1 MSQEPSESAPELA
14 LISEDQSR
22 RGKRSLSL
30 SSDHP
35 EGFTKASADRPQK
48 KRPATEAAPTWKPR
62 WNPWLIAIAVMSA
75 TFMEV
80 LDTSISNV
88 ALPHIGGSL
97 AATTE
102 ESTWMVTSY
111 LVSNAI
117 VLPLTGWISSTFGRK
132 NFLLVCIA
140 IFTLASLLSGAA
152 MSLNQLILFRILQGL
167 GGGAMQP
174 TAQAILFESFPPE
187 KRGQAMAFY
196 GMGIVVAPILGP
208 IVGGWLTD
216 NYSWRWTFYI
226 NLPVGIL
233 ASFLVYTIL
242 EDPPYLKEGKAASV
256 DLAGFLFLVVWVG
269 ALQIMLDKG
278 QLEDWFQSTL
288 IVVLAS
294 LFVIFLVVF
303 IVWEV
308 TRKSPIVDL
317 SIFRDR
323 TFALS
328 TLLITMVGGVLY
340 GTLTLG
346 PLFLQQLRGY
356 PAFSAGL
363 AVAPRGFGAMSSMMI
378 VGALLARFDGR
389 FFVCIGFCVLSFSNH
404 LLGQLNMNTGVD
416 QVVLPNILAGI
427 GMGLVFVPLA
437 TIANDKLPPRKIST
451 ASGVFNLMRNLGGGV
466 GIAMS
471 TTLLSRGT
479 QFHQA
484 RLTEHT
490 HIYNPALTNFQVA
503 AQSALGDR
511 WLAALAATITRQANM
526 LSYVDAY
533 TIMSWVCLGCAPLVF
548 LLSKPSGK
556 GGAGAGVH

>member
-1 MSQEPSESAPELA
+1 MSDEPEQP
-14 LISEDQSR
+14 
-22 RGKRSLSL
+22 GLSL
-30 SSDHP
+30 SSEDKSTGSERSLALSSESVTAAGNQSI
-35 EGFTKASADRPQK
+35 EGPPSS
-48 KRPATEAAPTWKPR
+48 EVAPVWKPKF
-62 WNPWLIAIAVMSA
+62 NPWLIAIAVMSA

-102 ESTWMVTSY
+102 EATWMVTSY

-117 VLPLTGWISSTFGRK
+117 VLPLTGWISATFGRK
-132 NFLLVCIA
+132 NFLLVCIL
-140 IFTLASLLSGAA
+140 IFTIASGLSGAA
-152 MSLNQLILFRILQGL
+152 QSLDQLIFFRILQGL

-187 KRGQAMAFY
+187 KRGMAMAFY

-226 NLPVGIL
+226 NLPVGVI
-233 ASFLVYTIL
+233 ASLLVWMIL
-242 EDPPYLKEGKAASV
+242 EDPPYLKEGKTEKV
-256 DLAGFLFLVVWVG
+256 DFWGFIFLVIWVG
-269 ALQIMLDKG
+269 SLQVMLDKG
-278 QLEDWFQSTL
+278 QLEDWFASTK

-294 LFVIFLVVF
+294 LFVTFLITF
-303 IVWEV
+303 IIWEA

-317 SIFRDR
+317 SVFKDR
-323 TFALS
+323 TFAVS
-328 TLLITMVGGVLY
+328 TILITMVGGVLY

-356 PAFSAGL
+356 PAFDAGL
-363 AVAPRGFGAMSSMMI
+363 AVAPRGAGAMATMI
-378 VGALLARFDGR
+378 FVGATLARFDGR
-389 FFVCIGFCVLSFSNH
+389 IFVCLGFLFLGLSNH
-404 LLGQLNMNTGVD
+404 MLSNLSMLTGVD
-416 QVVLPNILAGI
+416 HVVFPNILAGV

-437 TIANDKLPPRKIST
+437 TIANDKLPARQIST

-471 TTLLSRGT
+471 TTMLARGG
-479 QFHQA
+479 QFHQS
-484 RLTEHT
+484 RLTEHA
-490 HIYNPALTNFQVA
+490 HIYNELTTQYQALVQPGLQTTV
-503 AQSALGDR
+503 GDQG
-511 WLAALAATITRQANM
+511 WLVALAGTVARQASM

-533 TIMSWVCLGCAPLVF
+533 TIMTWVCICCAPLVF
-548 LLSKPSGK
+548 FLSKPSGK
-556 GGAGAGVH
+556 AGPPGVH

>member
-1 MSQEPSESAPELA
+1 MSDLSLG
-14 LISEDQSR
+14 SEDEEQS
-22 RGKRSLSL
+22 GKRSLAL
-30 SSDHP
+30 SS
-35 EGFTKASADRPQK
+35 EGFSKASPDRP
-48 KRPATEAAPTWKPR
+48 KRARPSTEVAPVWKPK

-233 ASFLVYTIL
+233 ASFLVWTIL
-242 EDPPYLKEGKAASV
+242 EDPPYLKESKGGKV
-256 DLAGFLFLVVWVG
+256 DFLGFLFLVIWVG
-269 ALQIMLDKG
+269 SLQIMLDKG
-278 QLEDWFQSTL
+278 QLEDWFDSPMIIGL
-288 IVVLAS
+288 CA

-303 IVWEV
+303 VIWET
-308 TRKSPIVDL
+308 TRKNPIVDL

-328 TLLITMVGGVLY
+328 TMLITMVGGVLY

-356 PAFSAGL
+356 PAFDAGL
-363 AVAPRGFGAMSSMMI
+363 AVAPRGAGAMASMMF

-389 FFVCIGFCVLSFSNH
+389 IFVCIGFCFLSFSNH
-404 LLGQLNMNTGVD
+404 LLGQLSMNTGVD
-416 QVVLPNILAGI
+416 QVVFPNILAGI

-471 TTLLSRGT
+471 TTLLSRGA
-479 QFHQA
+479 QFHQS

-490 HIYNPALTNFQVA
+490 HIYSQQMMDWQAKVQPGMQAVA
-503 AQSALGDR
+503 GDQG
-511 WLAALAATITRQANM
+511 WIAALAGTVARQASM

-533 TIMSWVCLGCAPLVF
+533 TVMSWVCIACAPLVF
-548 LLSKPSGK
+548 LLAKPSRKAGP
-556 GGAGAGVH
+556 GAGMH

>member
-1 MSQEPSESAPELA
+1 MSESDRFLTPS
-14 LISEDQSR
+14 SE
-22 RGKRSLSL
+22 
-30 SSDHP
+30 SS
-35 EGFTKASADRPQK
+35 EGFTPASKDKP
-48 KRPATEAAPTWKPR
+48 KRSQPSTEAAPFWKPKY
-62 WNPWLIAIAVMSA
+62 NPWLIAIAVMSA

-117 VLPLTGWISSTFGRK
+117 VLPLTGWISATFGRK
-132 NFLLVCIA
+132 NFLLVCIL
-140 IFTLASLLSGAA
+140 IFTIASGLSGAA
-152 MSLNQLILFRILQGL
+152 QSLDQLILFRILQGL

-187 KRGQAMAFY
+187 KRGMAMAFY

-226 NLPVGIL
+226 NLPVGVV
-233 ASFLVYTIL
+233 AAFLVWNIL
-242 EDPPYLKEGKAASV
+242 EDPPYLKEGKGSGKV
-256 DLAGFLFLVVWVG
+256 DFAGFLFLVIWVSS
-269 ALQIMLDKG
+269 LQVMLDKG
-278 QLEDWFQSTL
+278 QLEDWFESPKIILLAVLFVVFL
-288 IVVLAS
+288 IV
-294 LFVIFLVVF
+294 FV
-303 IVWEV
+303 VWEA
-308 TRKSPIVDL
+308 TRKNPIVDL
-317 SIFRDR
+317 SIFKDR
-323 TFALS
+323 TFAVS
-328 TLLITMVGGVLY
+328 TILITMVGGVLY

-356 PAFSAGL
+356 PAFDAGL
-363 AVAPRGFGAMSSMMI
+363 AVAPRGAGAMASMMF
-378 VGALLARFDGR
+378 VGAMLARFDGR
-389 FFVCIGFCVLSFSNH
+389 IFVAIGFGFLALSNH
-404 LLGQLNMNTGVD
+404 MLSQLSLYTGVD

-437 TIANDKLPPRKIST
+437 TIANDKMPARKIST

-471 TTLLSRGT
+471 TTMLSRGS
-479 QFHQA
+479 QFHQS
-484 RLTEHT
+484 RLTEHAT
-490 HIYNPALTNFQVA
+490 IYNPLTTHYQSVVQPALQATA
-503 AQSALGDR
+503 GDQG
-511 WLAALAATITRQANM
+511 WLAALAGTVARQAAM

-533 TIMSWVCLGCAPLVF
+533 TVMSWVCICCAPLVF
-548 LLSKPSGK
+548 FLSKPSKK
-556 GGAGAGVH
+556 GGSAALH